1 MKKLLVFVVLVAAG
15 YLIYDNFIKEKE
27 MVQINASYNKTRE
40 AVDIDAPAINPRDF
54 AHYEGTAKNISD
66 KVLKNIVITYVIDAQ
81 ISESTI
87 DKLEPGEEVNF
98 KTKDVMLRHMDPSHY
113 LKGVSNENDWN

>member
-1 MKKLLVFVVLVAAG
+1 MRLQG
-15 YLIYDNFIKEKE
+15 TGGNEEDLIFLGKE
-27 MVQINASYNKTRE
+27 
-40 AVDIDAPAINPRDF
+40 INPNALLLSHR
-54 AHYEGTAKNISD
+54 G
-66 KVLKNIVITYVIDAQ
+66 KVLENIIITYVIDAQ

-113 LKGVSNENDWN
+113 LKGVSNEND